1 MSVVPLS
8 RARLLGL
15 ILGMPVAIGLAV
27 GVLAWQRGDA
37 WKAMALDALNGH
49 IEGQLVIEDVALSW
63 WHGFPDISVDVA
75 DVVLLTSNQDT
86 GCWRTVG
93 LALDFW
99 SLWGDQPQIGS
110 ITLEGGTP
118 SLRSTMKEGGQ
129 MPLSKPQKQQT
140 VTHPKLGPWERSSSA
155 IVR

>member
-49 IEGQLVIEDVALSW
+49 IEGQLVVEDVALSW
-63 WHGFPDISVDVA
+63 WHGFPDISVDVSDA
-75 DVVLLTSNQDT
+75 RLLSNAGDT
-86 GCWRTVG
+86 LIAAKRLGM
-93 LALDFW
+93 ALDFW
-99 SLWGDQPQIGS
+99 SLWGD
-110 ITLEGGTP
+110 
-118 SLRSTMKEGGQ
+118 
-129 MPLSKPQKQQT
+129 
-140 VTHPKLGPWERSSSA
+140 HPKLGTITIDGGRA
-155 IVR
+155 RCHG